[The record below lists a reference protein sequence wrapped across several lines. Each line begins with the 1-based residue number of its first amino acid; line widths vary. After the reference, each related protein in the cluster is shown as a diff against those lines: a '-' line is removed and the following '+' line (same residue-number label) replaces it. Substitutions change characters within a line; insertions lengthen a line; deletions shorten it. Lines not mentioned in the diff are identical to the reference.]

1 MNTPTIDP
9 KLQEAVREHFED
21 WNWNV
26 LAQDLGVSLK
36 EIQHMLNYKSPRKV
50 TFHFIGL
57 LAALKPAAW
66 AAIGKE
72 YRK

>member
-9 KLQEAVREHFED
+9 KLQEAVREHLADFD
-21 WNWNV
+21 WPK
-26 LAQDLGVSLK
+26 LADELGVSLK
-36 EIQHMLNYKSPRKV
+36 EIRHMLAYNSPRNV

-66 AAIGKE
+66 SAIGKE